1 MFLLRV
7 DKLVFKLPSVG
18 DRTEGGGGGGG
29 GGKRRGGGGHTQ
41 LVISA
46 QS

>member
-18 DRTEGGGGGGG
+18 DRTEGGGGGGEG
-29 GGKRRGGGGHTQ
+29 GRGGEEGDTPN
-41 LVISA
+41 L
-46 QS
+46 